1 MLEYLR
7 FAITPLNLPFTI
19 FLGVV
24 MLYWLAVIIG
34 AADMDMFHADMDMDM
49 DIDGVEGIGHSLL
62 HFLNIGDV
70 PVMFIISVMAFGGWA
85 FSMLANFYFN
95 PTGDILLGLGLLVP
109 NLIVTLLVAAVILR
123 PVAKLFKSLNY
134 EDKEAQKIVYR
145 VGRVV
150 SGEVNKDFGQ
160 VEMETEGAII
170 TINARISGGSPLK
183 KGERVLV
190 FDEDKEKNVYFVEK
204 FTE

>member
-49 DIDGVEGIGHSLL
+49 DIDGVEGVGHSLF

-70 PVMFIISVMAFGGWA
+70 PVMVIISVMAFGGWA
-85 FSMLANFYFN
+85 FSMITNFYFN
-95 PTGDILLGLGLLVP
+95 RPGDILLGLGLLVP
-109 NLIVTLLVAAVILR
+109 NLIVTLLVGSVILR

-150 SGEVNKDFGQ
+150 SGEVNNEFGQ

-170 TINARISGGSPLK
+170 TINARIPDGLPLK